1 MKTYKTEF
9 GKQKELKVLNKNLA
23 QDLLDARSKVTE
35 IWLDNQPTTEEE
47 KAIWVRLGIAIEQ
60 IYEVA
65 NLLKKQ

>member
-9 GKQKELKVLNKNLA
+9 GVQKEVEVSNKWLST
-23 QDLLDARSKVTE
+23 DLINARSEVVE
-35 IWLDNQPTTEEE
+35 IWLENQPTTEEE

-60 IYEVA
+60 IYEAA

>member
-1 MKTYKTEF
+1 MKTYKLEF
-9 GKQKELKVLNKNLA
+9 GVQKEVNVSNKWLST
-23 QDLLDARSKVTE
+23 DLMDARSKITE
-35 IWLDNQPTTEEE
+35 IWLENQPTTEEE

>member
-9 GKQKELKVLNKNLA
+9 GVQKEVEVSNKWLST
-23 QDLLDARSKVTE
+23 DLINARSKVVE
-35 IWLDNQPTTEEE
+35 IWLENQPTTEEE

-60 IYEVA
+60 IYEAA